1 VAWARPILIGTPFL
15 GKSISILKDTC
26 QRADSH
32 SVHWTLSQLSP
43 YASSLSFWRKLSV
56 FNSLIRIS
64 IALQCGIRIAPSGL
78 RKENLLE
85 GNHMRRLLPCLST
98 IILVVLPLITDVASA
113 SDQTKD
119 DDRLR
124 NCGTVL
130 KEILDV
136 PDNIP
141 QDLLDKAD
149 CVVVF
154 PSVLKAAFIVGGSY
168 GRGAMSCRRGED
180 FRGPWGAPTMMALEG
195 GSFGFQI
202 GGQATDFVLLVMN
215 ESGARGILAS
225 KVKLGGDASVAAGPV
240 GRDASA
246 DTDATLRSEIL
257 SYSRARGLFA
267 GVSLEGSTIR
277 PDNGDNRRVYGRKIP
292 AREIVLSGTV
302 AVPPA
307 AEQMTSTLDARTP
320 KHRP

>member
-1 VAWARPILIGTPFL
+1 MR
-15 GKSISILKDTC
+15 
-26 QRADSH
+26 
-32 SVHWTLSQLSP
+32 WTLHLSVP
-43 YASSLSFWRKLSV
+43 SANFRLIFLNVLVFNHFPKLS
-56 FNSLIRIS
+56 LT
-64 IALQCGIRIAPSGL
+64 LHLGIRAAFLLPEA
-78 RKENLLE
+78 RKEKLLE
-85 GNHMRRLLPCLST
+85 ENHMQRLLRCLSC
-98 IILVVLPLITDVASA
+98 ILFVLAPLFAEAVSA
-113 SDQTKD
+113 ADETKD

-136 PDNIP
+136 PDDIP

-168 GRGAMSCRRGED
+168 GRGAMSCRKGED
-180 FRGPWGAPTMMALEG
+180 FRGTWSAPTMMALEG

-215 ESGARGILAS
+215 ERGARGILAS

-246 DTDATLRSEIL
+246 DTDPKLRAEIL

-277 PDNGDNRRVYGRKIP
+277 PDNGDNRRVYGKKIS
-292 AREIVLSGTV
+292 AKEIVLSGT
-302 AVPPA
+302 APVPEA
-307 AEQMTSTLDARTP
+307 AQQLISTLDAPTP
-320 KHRP
+320 RPKQ

>member
-1 VAWARPILIGTPFL
+1 MRKMMFYLSSIVLVALPL
-15 GKSISILKDTC
+15 
-26 QRADSH
+26 
-32 SVHWTLSQLSP
+32 LSQ
-43 YASSLSFWRKLSV
+43 
-56 FNSLIRIS
+56 
-64 IALQCGIRIAPSGL
+64 
-78 RKENLLE
+78 
-85 GNHMRRLLPCLST
+85 
-98 IILVVLPLITDVASA
+98 VANA

-119 DDRLR
+119 DQRLR
-124 NCGTVL
+124 NSGTVL

-136 PDNIP
+136 PDSIP

-168 GRGAMSCRRGED
+168 GRGAMSCRKGEN

-215 ESGARGILAS
+215 ERGASGILAS

-246 DTDATLRSEIL
+246 DTDATLRAEIV

-292 AREIVLSGTV
+292 ARDIVLAGAV
-302 AVPPA
+302 AAPPA
-307 AEQMTSTLDARTP
+307 AEQLISTLDAKTP

>member
-1 VAWARPILIGTPFL
+1 M
-15 GKSISILKDTC
+15 
-26 QRADSH
+26 
-32 SVHWTLSQLSP
+32 
-43 YASSLSFWRKLSV
+43 RKL
-56 FNSLIRIS
+56 LT
-64 IALQCGIRIAPSGL
+64 
-78 RKENLLE
+78 
-85 GNHMRRLLPCLST
+85 CLSCV
-98 IILVVLPLITDVASA
+98 LFVVAPLFPEVASA
-113 SDQTKD
+113 GGQNKD

-130 KEILDV
+130 EEILDV

-141 QDLLDKAD
+141 QDLLDKAN

-168 GRGAMSCRRGED
+168 GRGAMSCRSGED

-202 GGQATDFVLLVMN
+202 GGEATDFVLLVMN
-215 ESGARGILAS
+215 ERGARGILAS

-246 DTDATLRSEIL
+246 DTDATLRAEIL

-277 PDNGDNRRVYGRKIP
+277 PDSGDNRRVYGRKIP
-292 AREIVLSGTV
+292 ASDIVLSRRV

-307 AEQMTSTLDARTP
+307 AERMTSTLDAKTP
-320 KHRP
+320 KHKP

>member
-1 VAWARPILIGTPFL
+1 MRKLLTYL
-15 GKSISILKDTC
+15 SSILL
-26 QRADSH
+26 A
-32 SVHWTLSQLSP
+32 
-43 YASSLSFWRKLSV
+43 A
-56 FNSLIRIS
+56 
-64 IALQCGIRIAPSGL
+64 APLFAG
-78 RKENLLE
+78 
-85 GNHMRRLLPCLST
+85 
-98 IILVVLPLITDVASA
+98 VASA
-113 SDQTKD
+113 SAQTKV
-119 DDRLR
+119 DDRLKDSGR
-124 NCGTVL
+124 VL

-136 PDNIP
+136 PDSIP
-141 QDLLDKAD
+141 QNLLDKAN

-168 GRGAMSCRRGED
+168 GRGAMSCRQGEN
-180 FRGPWGAPTMMALEG
+180 FQGPWGAPTMMALEG

-225 KVKLGGDASVAAGPV
+225 KVKLGADASVAAGPV

-246 DTDATLRSEIL
+246 ESDATLRAEIL

-277 PDNGDNRRVYGRKIP
+277 PDSGDNRKVYGEKVS
-292 AREIVLSGTV
+292 ARDIVLSKTV

-307 AEQMTSTLDARTP
+307 AEPLISTLDAKTP
-320 KHRP
+320 KHKS

>member
-1 VAWARPILIGTPFL
+1 MRKILTCL
-15 GKSISILKDTC
+15 SSILF
-26 QRADSH
+26 A
-32 SVHWTLSQLSP
+32 VSP
-43 YASSLSFWRKLSV
+43 LFT
-56 FNSLIRIS
+56 
-64 IALQCGIRIAPSGL
+64 
-78 RKENLLE
+78 E
-85 GNHMRRLLPCLST
+85 
-98 IILVVLPLITDVASA
+98 VASA
-113 SDQTKD
+113 ADQSKD
-119 DDRLR
+119 DDRLK

-136 PDNIP
+136 PDDIP

-168 GRGAMSCRRGED
+168 GRGAMSCRKGED

-202 GGQATDFVLLVMN
+202 GGEATDFVLLVMN

-225 KVKLGGDASVAAGPV
+225 KVKLGGDASAAAGPV
-240 GRDASA
+240 GRDSSA
-246 DTDATLRSEIL
+246 ETDASLRSEIL

-277 PDNGDNRRVYGRKIP
+277 PDNGDNTRVYGRKIS
-292 AREIVLSGTV
+292 ARDIVLSGKV
-302 AVPPA
+302 PVPPA
-307 AEQMTSTLDARTP
+307 AKQLISTLDARTP
-320 KHRP
+320 RHKS

>member
-1 VAWARPILIGTPFL
+1 MRKMMFYLSSIVLVALPL
-15 GKSISILKDTC
+15 
-26 QRADSH
+26 
-32 SVHWTLSQLSP
+32 LSQ
-43 YASSLSFWRKLSV
+43 
-56 FNSLIRIS
+56 
-64 IALQCGIRIAPSGL
+64 
-78 RKENLLE
+78 
-85 GNHMRRLLPCLST
+85 
-98 IILVVLPLITDVASA
+98 VANA

-119 DDRLR
+119 DQRLR
-124 NCGTVL
+124 NSGTVL

-136 PDNIP
+136 PDNVP

-168 GRGAMSCRRGED
+168 GRGAMSCRQGDD
-180 FRGPWGAPTMMALEG
+180 FKGPWGAPTMMALEG

-302 AVPPA
+302 ALPPA
-307 AEQMTSTLDARTP
+307 AEQLISTLDARTP

>member
-1 VAWARPILIGTPFL
+1 MRKFL
-15 GKSISILKDTC
+15 T
-26 QRADSH
+26 
-32 SVHWTLSQLSP
+32 
-43 YASSLSFWRKLSV
+43 
-56 FNSLIRIS
+56 
-64 IALQCGIRIAPSGL
+64 
-78 RKENLLE
+78 
-85 GNHMRRLLPCLST
+85 CLSC
-98 IILVVLPLITDVASA
+98 ILCVFGPLFAEVASA
-113 SDQTKD
+113 ADQAKD
-119 DDRLR
+119 DDRLK

-168 GRGAMSCRRGED
+168 GRGAMSCRKGED

-195 GSFGFQI
+195 GSFGLQI

-240 GRDASA
+240 GRDSSA
-246 DTDATLRSEIL
+246 ETDATMRSEIL

-277 PDNGDNRRVYGRKIP
+277 PDNGDNERVYGRKIP
-292 AREIVLSGTV
+292 ARDIVLSGKV
-302 AVPPA
+302 PVPPA
-307 AEQMTSTLDARTP
+307 AQQLVSTLDARTP
-320 KHRP
+320 KHKS

>member
-1 VAWARPILIGTPFL
+1 M
-15 GKSISILKDTC
+15 
-26 QRADSH
+26 
-32 SVHWTLSQLSP
+32 
-43 YASSLSFWRKLSV
+43 RKLLTYLSCTLFV
-56 FNSLIRIS
+56 F
-64 IALQCGIRIAPSGL
+64 APL
-78 RKENLLE
+78 FA
-85 GNHMRRLLPCLST
+85 
-98 IILVVLPLITDVASA
+98 DVASA
-113 SDQTKD
+113 ADESKNN
-119 DDRLR
+119 DRLR
-124 NCGTVL
+124 NSGTVL

-136 PDNIP
+136 PDDIP
-141 QDLLDKAD
+141 QGLLDKAD

-168 GRGAMSCRRGED
+168 GRGAMTCRQGEN
-180 FRGPWGAPTMMALEG
+180 FQGPWGAPTMMALEG

-225 KVKLGGDASVAAGPV
+225 KVKLGGDAAVAAGPV

-246 DTDATLRSEIL
+246 ESDVSLRAEIL

-277 PDNGDNRRVYGRKIP
+277 PDNGDNRRIYGRKIP
-292 AREIVLSGTV
+292 ARDIVLSGTV

-307 AEQMTSTLDARTP
+307 ALQMISTLDTKTP
-320 KHRP
+320 RHRP

>member
-1 VAWARPILIGTPFL
+1 MRKFLNCLSATLFAFGPFL
-15 GKSISILKDTC
+15 G
-26 QRADSH
+26 
-32 SVHWTLSQLSP
+32 
-43 YASSLSFWRKLSV
+43 
-56 FNSLIRIS
+56 
-64 IALQCGIRIAPSGL
+64 
-78 RKENLLE
+78 E
-85 GNHMRRLLPCLST
+85 
-98 IILVVLPLITDVASA
+98 VANA
-113 SDQTKD
+113 SDRAKD

-124 NCGTVL
+124 NCGSVL

-168 GRGAMSCRRGED
+168 GRGAMSCRKGQD

-240 GRDASA
+240 GRDSSA
-246 DTDATLRSEIL
+246 ETDATLRSEIL

-277 PDNGDNRRVYGRKIP
+277 PDHGDNTRVYGRNVP
-292 AREIVLSGTV
+292 ARDIVLSGKV
-302 AVPPA
+302 PVPPA
-307 AEQMTSTLDARTP
+307 AEQLISTLDRRTP
-320 KHRP
+320 KHRS